1 MQSAICNLQSAVCSL
16 QMSGTGNVVHEP
28 QAGVSTGV
36 SGSPKVSRVIL
47 YLHRNTKNTATRKR
61 KKKEKLV
68 IFEYQ
73 NVNSLCLRNHYVN
86 SSC

>member
-16 QMSGTGNVVHEP
+16 QMSGNGNVVHEP
-28 QAGVSTGV
+28 QAGVSTAF
-36 SGSPKVSRVIL
+36 SGSPKASRVFL